1 MIRTTLCL
9 AALVGLATAGCATKD
24 PMSPAEIDWGSLGCQ
39 DRASPATQAQANLP
53 EAAPRQKLEPVVAL
67 AMLTTGD
74 KPRVRLVGAEQL
86 AQWDK
91 AAQGCA
97 GITGFRPIS
106 PMLLGDKR
114 LTLNDLRSAAE
125 MMRCERLMVVAEGR
139 SEADN
144 FNHAAAL
151 YWTFV
156 GLWLVPGNVVEHRAV
171 MQAMLVDVPTGA
183 VLGVATGESRAKQVA
198 VAAFKQITED
208 KLRQRTSQRARA
220 RLMADVAKL
229 LETLKPSASDTRPA
243 M

>member
-1 MIRTTLCL
+1 
-9 AALVGLATAGCATKD
+9 
-24 PMSPAEIDWGSLGCQ
+24 
-39 DRASPATQAQANLP
+39 
-53 EAAPRQKLEPVVAL
+53 
-67 AMLTTGD
+67 MLTTGD

-125 MMRCERLMVVAEGR
+125 MMRCERLMVVAEGE

-171 MQAMLVDVPTGA
+171 TRLKQPSNSCKYCVKAGLIPRMAPASILGLLPGIGFPKGA
-183 VLGVATGESRAKQVA
+183 IG
-198 VAAFKQITED
+198 
-208 KLRQRTSQRARA
+208 
-220 RLMADVAKL
+220 
-229 LETLKPSASDTRPA
+229 RPPRFS
-243 M
+243 